1 MSVYETTTSKAYHA
15 IRAAAMVNTIGRF
28 AASQY
33 AKKHGVSS
41 LYRLARQLA
50 AVSSN

>member
-1 MSVYETTTSKAYHA
+1 MLISQISLQAWHA
-15 IRAAAMVNTIGRF
+15 IKAAEMRKTCGRF

-41 LYRLARQLA
+41 LYRLACQLS
-50 AVSSN
+50 AVQ

>member
-1 MSVYETTTSKAYHA
+1 MSVSNISMAAWHALKAA
-15 IRAAAMVNTIGRF
+15 EMRKTCGRF

-41 LYRLARQLA
+41 LYRLACQLA
-50 AVSSN
+50 AVSE

>member
-1 MSVYETTTSKAYHA
+1 MTISTMTKEAWHA
-15 IRAAAMVNTIGRF
+15 IKAAEMRKTCGRF

-41 LYRLARQLA
+41 LYRLACQLS
-50 AVSSN
+50 AVQ

>member
-1 MSVYETTTSKAYHA
+1 MSVYETSTPQAFYA
-15 IRAAAMVNTIGRF
+15 IRAAAMVNTAGRY

-33 AKKHGVSS
+33 AKKHGVSG

-50 AVSSN
+50 AVSK